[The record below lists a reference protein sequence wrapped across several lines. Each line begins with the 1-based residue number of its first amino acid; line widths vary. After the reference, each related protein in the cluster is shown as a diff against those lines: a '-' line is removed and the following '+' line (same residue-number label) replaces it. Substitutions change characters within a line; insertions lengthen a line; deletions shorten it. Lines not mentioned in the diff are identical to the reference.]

1 MNPSVATGF
10 LACLMGCGA
19 DVPPCSDQNRFI
31 AAVSAGCL
39 IQGDA
44 GTLLVRDWRGQLA
57 LPGGS
62 VARDESAHCGAE
74 REVFEETGMSV
85 VAGQVA
91 TVFGNGFHLFRCH
104 AAPGAEPH
112 ILRPI
117 EIKEVG
123 WWRPDRVAEAE
134 WRYPGQGAVITELLA
149 AETATTH
156 PAQMQPIAKFPQEK
170 GDD

>member
-1 MNPSVATGF
+1 MNRSVAAGL
-10 LACLMGCGA
+10 LAGLVGCGEGS
-19 DVPPCSDQNRFI
+19 PPCSDQARFI

-62 VARDESAHCGAE
+62 VAKDESAHCGAE
-74 REVFEETGMSV
+74 REVFEETGMTV
-85 VAGQVA
+85 VAAQLA
-91 TVFGNGFHLFRCH
+91 TVFDNGFHLFQCH
-104 AAPGAEPH
+104 ADPGAKPH
-112 ILRPI
+112 ILRPL

-123 WWRPDRVAEAE
+123 WWRPEHVPEGE

-149 AETATTH
+149 
-156 PAQMQPIAKFPQEK
+156 
-170 GDD
+170 GDTPTPPPEPTPSVSQ